1 MRQRIASRQ
10 AGVTLIEL
18 IFTLVIFAV
27 LASIGLPPLGQL
39 IDKARA
45 RGAGSALTTSLS
57 LARMTAVSRH
67 LDVVVCPSSN
77 HATCDNGVWWQHG
90 WIAFE
95 DLDHDGKRSGKENL
109 LEIVDAQSSVAIAT
123 SAGRKYV
130 TYRDDGTSAG
140 TNLTYT
146 LCDRRGAAQ
155 ATTFVI
161 NNGGRVRQGTPTA
174 AQAAAACAGL

>member
-1 MRQRIASRQ
+1 MRKRKPGRQ

-18 IFTLVIFAV
+18 IFTLTVLAV

-45 RGAGSALTTSLS
+45 RGAASALSTSLS

-67 LDVVVCPSSN
+67 LDIVVCPSSN
-77 HATCDNGVWWQHG
+77 HASCDNSVWWQHG

-95 DLDHDGKRSGKENL
+95 DLDHDGKRGDKEAL
-109 LEIVDAQSSVAIAT
+109 LEIVDAQSHVAVAT
-123 SAGRKYV
+123 STGRKYI
-130 TYRDDGTSAG
+130 TYHDDGSSPG

-146 LCDRRGAAQ
+146 VCDKRGAAQ
-155 ATTFVI
+155 ATTLVV